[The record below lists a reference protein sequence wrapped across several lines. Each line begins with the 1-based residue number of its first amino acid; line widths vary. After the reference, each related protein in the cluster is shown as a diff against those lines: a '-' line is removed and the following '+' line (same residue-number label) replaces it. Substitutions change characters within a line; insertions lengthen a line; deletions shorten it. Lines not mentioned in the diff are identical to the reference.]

1 MRQFGGRRSECSASD
16 SAPAAMDLP
25 LHAVA
30 SIIGVAGLHHW
41 ARAQQLGSCAWG
53 RAVCIGMGGGS
64 VPLFL
69 PHHFPQLQVC
79 SQCTCRG
86 QSCRFSW

>member
-1 MRQFGGRRSECSASD
+1 
-16 SAPAAMDLP
+16 MDLP

-41 ARAQQLGSCAWG
+41 ARAQQLGSCARG

-69 PHHFPQLQVC
+69 WHHFPQLQVRELMHLPRENL
-79 SQCTCRG
+79 QCCLVK
-86 QSCRFSW
+86 

>member
-1 MRQFGGRRSECSASD
+1 MRQFGARRSEMFCLRFRSRCNN
-16 SAPAAMDLP
+16 LP

-41 ARAQQLGSCAWG
+41 ARAQQLGSCARG

-69 PHHFPQLQVC
+69 WHHFPQLQVR
-79 SQCTCRG
+79 S
-86 QSCRFSW
+86 